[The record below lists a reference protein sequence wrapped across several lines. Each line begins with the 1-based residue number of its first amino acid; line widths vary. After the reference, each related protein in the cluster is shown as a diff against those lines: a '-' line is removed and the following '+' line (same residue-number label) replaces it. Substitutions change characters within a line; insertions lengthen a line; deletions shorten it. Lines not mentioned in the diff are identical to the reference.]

1 MLFAV
6 LTIVA
11 LAIAADALA
20 RWANIDDA
28 LDERAD

>member
-20 RWANIDDA
+20 RWANIDGA
-28 LDERAD
+28 LDEQAD